1 MTGTRND
8 AARTPAE
15 VQDAQLRSV
24 RDTST
29 VWLWEQD
36 EEFRFTSDLRGRDQ
50 MPDDG
55 SIIGRRRWEIAGNMP
70 LRGTWD
76 DHRRCL
82 EARLPFRDFEFRVG
96 RGTGV
101 RYISTTGVPVYA
113 PDGRFTGY
121 RGTAMDVTDLK
132 NAQEDAQKAQSLL
145 KLAARLGRVGAWTIE
160 VPGNLVEW
168 SGDFLWLEGF
178 GSDALAT
185 IDRALA
191 LIRRR
196 HRAAVRQALTA
207 CAQAGTPFDME
218 VRVVAAPRTAMWMR
232 LIGEAVHAPDG
243 TIKRIQGA
251 AQDITASKNDRERL
265 RRMGEQLAAAN
276 ADLAHRVR
284 ARTRE
289 LEMVNT
295 ELRGFAHALAH
306 DLKAPISAVQGFS
319 GALENALAANEM
331 ARAAHF
337 TGRIKSAGVRMEEYV
352 DALLSLA
359 QTTQAD
365 LNLMQVDL
373 SATAANVLD
382 ELQGR
387 EEQRRL
393 VRTIQPGLVA
403 RGDYRL
409 LRMLLENLLGN
420 AWKFTSRCP
429 VAHIAFT
436 ARLDEAGRTVFSVQ
450 DNGAGFDMAWAGK
463 LFGSFQRL
471 HARNEY
477 AGTGIGLANAQ
488 RIVTR
493 HGGRI
498 WADSRVGEGATF
510 SFTIGEDPARV

>member
-1 MTGTRND
+1 
-8 AARTPAE
+8 
-15 VQDAQLRSV
+15 
-24 RDTST
+24 
-29 VWLWEQD
+29 
-36 EEFRFTSDLRGRDQ
+36 
-50 MPDDG
+50 
-55 SIIGRRRWEIAGNMP
+55 
-70 LRGTWD
+70 
-76 DHRRCL
+76 
-82 EARLPFRDFEFRVG
+82 
-96 RGTGV
+96 
-101 RYISTTGVPVYA
+101 
-113 PDGRFTGY
+113 
-121 RGTAMDVTDLK
+121 
-132 NAQEDAQKAQSLL
+132 
-145 KLAARLGRVGAWTIE
+145 
-160 VPGNLVEW
+160 
-168 SGDFLWLEGF
+168 
-178 GSDALAT
+178 
-185 IDRALA
+185 
-191 LIRRR
+191 
-196 HRAAVRQALTA
+196 
-207 CAQAGTPFDME
+207 
-218 VRVVAAPRTAMWMR
+218 
-232 LIGEAVHAPDG
+232 
-243 TIKRIQGA
+243 
-251 AQDITASKNDRERL
+251 
-265 RRMGEQLAAAN
+265 
-276 ADLAHRVR
+276 
-284 ARTRE
+284 
-289 LEMVNT
+289 
-295 ELRGFAHALAH
+295 
-306 DLKAPISAVQGFS
+306 
-319 GALENALAANEM
+319 
-331 ARAAHF
+331 
-337 TGRIKSAGVRMEEYV
+337 MEEYV